1 MRRRDIALVGGLG
14 LIAVTAM
21 ARMQATAL
29 RRVGVLSFTSLVASG
44 RLRAAFTE
52 GMGALGWREGTNIDY
67 RFVHADGDV
76 DRLDARVGELISQRV
91 EVIVVAN
98 AASTRVAQRA
108 TTSIPI
114 VMAYIAN
121 AVGSGF
127 VTSLARP
134 GGNITGISIQTE
146 EVLGKLVQILHEA
159 APQARRLAIL
169 LNESNPSH
177 ALFWTRAQAAC
188 AALDLTALRIVAS
201 SPAQLDA
208 AVAQIH
214 RQRAQ
219 AVVVVG
225 DPLYF
230 AERAKLQTLLEPTRL
245 PVAHGLR
252 ESVVGGGLLSYG
264 ADIAA
269 SHRYAAKFVDKILR
283 GAKPADLPVEQ
294 PTTFELVI
302 NLKTARALGLV
313 IPLSLLLRADEVIE

>member
-14 LIAVTAM
+14 LIAGTAM
-21 ARMQATAL
+21 ARMQTTAL
-29 RRVGVLSFTSLVASG
+29 RRVGVLSFTSLVASS
-44 RLRAAFTE
+44 RLRVAFTG
-52 GMGALGWREGTNIDY
+52 GMGALGWLEGTNIDY

-76 DRLDARVGELISQRV
+76 DRLDALVGELISQRV

-114 VMAYIAN
+114 VMAYTAN

-146 EVLGKLVQILHEA
+146 EVLGKLVQVLHEA
-159 APQARRLAIL
+159 APQARRIAIV

-177 ALFWTRAQAAC
+177 SLFWTSAQAAC
-188 AALDLTALRIVAS
+188 AALDLTAFRIAAS

-208 AVAQIH
+208 AVAQIV

-245 PVAHGLR
+245 PVAYSLR
-252 ESVVGGGLLSYG
+252 ENVVGGGLLSYG

-269 SHRYAAKFVDKILR
+269 SHRFAAKFVDKILR

-294 PTTFELVI
+294 PTRFELVI
-302 NLKTARALGLV
+302 NLKTAKALGIT
-313 IPLSLLLRADEVIE
+313 IPQSLLLSADEVIQ